1 MLFCPSTDQ
10 TVQGVA
16 NAAALILCH
25 STRWCDWKKQ
35 LILPWH
41 LLRDVFWILWGC
53 NPSYNIGHSLLCHY
67 HFLFSFVIAYQQH
80 NPMSPWL
87 PCLQSGSGLSYD
99 NEASCNASNFPCI
112 RVLMRCFVCKTKAL
126 AWYYFSDQGGLWKC
140 ICMGNTRQLTQ
151 SRVSRWHLHNLS
163 KLRPK

>member
-53 NPSYNIGHSLLCHY
+53 NPSYSIGHRLLCHY
-67 HFLFSFVIAYQQH
+67 HLPLLLCYRLSAAQSDVTLASLSTKWEWTVIWQWGILQCIQFSLHSCLNEV
-80 NPMSPWL
+80 L
-87 PCLQSGSGLSYD
+87 CLQNKGSSLILFFWSGRIMEMHLHGKHQATD
-99 NEASCNASNFPCI
+99 
-112 RVLMRCFVCKTKAL
+112 TK
-126 AWYYFSDQGGLWKC
+126 
-140 ICMGNTRQLTQ
+140 Q
-151 SRVSRWHLHNLS
+151 SVPWHLHNLS